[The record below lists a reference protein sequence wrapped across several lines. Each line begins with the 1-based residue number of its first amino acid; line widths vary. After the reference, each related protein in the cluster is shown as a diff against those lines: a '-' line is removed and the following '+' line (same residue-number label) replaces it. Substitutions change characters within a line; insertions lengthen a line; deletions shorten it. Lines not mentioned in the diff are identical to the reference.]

1 MGHSPKFLEHLV
13 VLCFDRRYAKQNS
26 VNSSPPNFWPGNA
39 TGFIEWLLRAA
50 QKVLGSRMR
59 LSEKWF

>member
-26 VNSSPPNFWPGNA
+26 VNSSPPKFWPGNA
-39 TGFIEWLLRAA
+39 TGFIE
-50 QKVLGSRMR
+50 
-59 LSEKWF
+59 